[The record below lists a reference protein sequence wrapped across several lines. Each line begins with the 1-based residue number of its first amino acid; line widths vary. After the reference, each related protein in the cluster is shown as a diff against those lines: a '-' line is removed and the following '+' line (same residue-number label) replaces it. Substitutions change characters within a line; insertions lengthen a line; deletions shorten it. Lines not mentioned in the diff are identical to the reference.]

1 MSTLSK
7 IALYYRDPKDQLN
20 AAIELVYPKHW
31 LDQKSENPKYETN
44 KDFAIHGFIG
54 HVVRS
59 QRQNILAN
67 IGQTAA
73 CLRHYVSDERLLHI
87 KQTGLPVLI
96 VTGTIDHLVRPES
109 SYHLK
114 SVLDT
119 ARLEVFEGSGHA
131 IPEEQAERYNALL
144 VEHFDQSN
152 SFIHASSSK
161 L

>member
-31 LDQKSENPKYETN
+31 LDQKSENPKYDTN
-44 KDFAIHGFIG
+44 KDFAIHGFIS

-59 QRQNILAN
+59 QRQKFLAN

-73 CLRHYVSDERLLHI
+73 CLRHHVSDDRLLRI
-87 KQTGLPVLI
+87 KQTGLPILI
-96 VTGTIDHLVRPES
+96 VTGTIDNLVRPES

-114 SVLDT
+114 RVLDN

-131 IPEEQAERYNALL
+131 IPEEQPARYNTLL
-144 VEHFDQSN
+144 VEHFDHSN
-152 SFIHASSSK
+152 GFSHSSSSK